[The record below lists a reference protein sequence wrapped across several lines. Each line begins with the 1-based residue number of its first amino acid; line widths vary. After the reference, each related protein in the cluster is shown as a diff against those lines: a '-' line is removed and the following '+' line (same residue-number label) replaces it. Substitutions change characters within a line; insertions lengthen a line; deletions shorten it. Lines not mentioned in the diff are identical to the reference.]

1 MPNSVALPSPLDV
14 FMITIGYI
22 RAVQDEDV
30 RKQQVTLTSVGCSEF
45 FTDRGSLRE
54 TQPELDSLLK
64 YIRSGDTVVVT
75 ELSVI
80 SRNTASL
87 LKLVAKL
94 ESKEAAFISL
104 EDGINTG
111 KSDCCFYKTVRAI
124 GKLEKNFKTKR
135 AEVETPVK
143 PRGRSGGRPGPSK
156 ETLADAALLF
166 QNSNKTADEVA
177 KMFKIGR
184 RTLFNYLK
192 TQKKTE
198 AESK

>member
-1 MPNSVALPSPLDV
+1 
-14 FMITIGYI
+14 MITIGYI

-54 TQPELDSLLK
+54 AQPELDSLLK
-64 YIRSGDTVVVT
+64 YIRSGDTVVIT

-111 KSDCCFYKTVRAI
+111 KSGCCFYKTVRAI
-124 GKLEKNFKTKR
+124 GRLEKNFKTKR
-135 AEVETPVK
+135 AELETPVK

-166 QNSNKTADEVA
+166 QNSSKTADEVS

-192 TQKKTE
+192 TQKKVE